1 MIFKKNLLLLT
12 LFLIIIFQTFL
23 YLNNNQKTSFRY
35 FKWTVQEVSIGKLIS
50 ISFFSGLFISTL
62 LNTSITSFKKNT
74 LESIEENYE
83 TLNSNDLNSNE
94 DIKSNIEMPP
104 ERNIRDAQP
113 TISVNYRV
121 IRNTEKNN
129 FKSDQNYSNSFDD
142 NDDWNSNDN
151 DW

>member
-1 MIFKKNLLLLT
+1 MIFKKNLLLLI

-23 YLNNNQKTSFRY
+23 YLNNNQRTSFRY

-74 LESIEENYE
+74 LEDIEENYE
-83 TLNSNDLNSNE
+83 TPNNNE
-94 DIKSNIEMPP
+94 DMKSNIEMPQ
-104 ERNIRDAQP
+104 ERDIRDAQP

-121 IRNTEKNN
+121 IRNNEKNN
-129 FKSDQNYSNSFDD
+129 IKSDQNFSNSFDD